1 MQIRVISVNI
11 FMFTQQKQ
19 NLRVTI
25 NMKVLKHVYFRILV
39 LGVLSVM
46 MTGCFTYTAQ
56 KKFTKALNETPYD
69 AIIVPGVPLEN
80 GVWSDMMKARVY
92 WSVYLYKKGIAK
104 NIIYSGSAV
113 YTPYVEARVMALYAE
128 QLGVAKEN
136 IFTEEKA
143 EHSTENLFYS
153 YKLSQNLGFD
163 NVALTS
169 DPFQSKVL
177 EKYAYKYDLPVD
189 FLPVVFP
196 ILDSIPKI
204 DPDIDKSKAF
214 VEKFISIEERE
225 SKWKRFAGTRGKNIR
240 HDIYNDNTTKQ

>member
-1 MQIRVISVNI
+1 
-11 FMFTQQKQ
+11 
-19 NLRVTI
+19 
-25 NMKVLKHVYFRILV
+25 MKPLKHICFRVLF
-39 LGVLSVM
+39 LGVQSMV

-56 KKFTKALNETPYD
+56 KKFNKALTETAYD

-80 GVWSDMMKARVY
+80 GVWSDVMKARVY

-113 YTPYVEARVMALYAE
+113 YTPYIEAQVMALYAE
-128 QLGVAKEN
+128 KLGVPKEN
-136 IFTEEKA
+136 IFIEKEA

-153 YKLSQNLGFD
+153 YKLSQNLGFN
-163 NVALTS
+163 NVALSS

-204 DPDIDKSKAF
+204 NPDIDESKAF
-214 VEKFISIEERE
+214 VENFISIEERE
-225 SKWKRFAGTRGKNIR
+225 SFFKRFAGTRGKNIR
-240 HDIYNDNTTKQ
+240 HDIYNQNATSTKQ

>member
-1 MQIRVISVNI
+1 
-11 FMFTQQKQ
+11 
-19 NLRVTI
+19 
-25 NMKVLKHVYFRILV
+25 MKPLKHLCFRILI
-39 LGVLSVM
+39 LGVVSMV

-56 KKFTKALNETPYD
+56 KKFDKALTETAYD

-80 GVWSDMMKARVY
+80 GVWSDVMKARVY

-104 NIIYSGSAV
+104 NIIFSGSAV
-113 YTPYVEARVMALYAE
+113 YTPYIEAQVMALYAE
-128 QLGVAKEN
+128 QLGVPKEN
-136 IFTEEKA
+136 IFIEKEA

-153 YKLSQNLGFD
+153 YKLSQNLGFN
-163 NVALTS
+163 NVALSS

-204 DPDIDKSKAF
+204 NPDIDESKAF
-214 VEKFISIEERE
+214 VENFISIEERE
-225 SKWKRFAGTRGKNIR
+225 SFLKRFAGTRGKNIR
-240 HDIYNDNTTKQ
+240 HDIYNQNATSTKQ